1 MTGEK
6 NRGAE
11 AEKGAKGIGAM
22 KEETQAEAEKDTDI
36 ETTMKIKTNIH
47 EVEV

>member
-6 NRGAE
+6 NRGAG
-11 AEKGAKGIGAM
+11 AEKGVKGIGAV
-22 KEETQAEAEKDTDI
+22 KEETLAEAEKDTDI